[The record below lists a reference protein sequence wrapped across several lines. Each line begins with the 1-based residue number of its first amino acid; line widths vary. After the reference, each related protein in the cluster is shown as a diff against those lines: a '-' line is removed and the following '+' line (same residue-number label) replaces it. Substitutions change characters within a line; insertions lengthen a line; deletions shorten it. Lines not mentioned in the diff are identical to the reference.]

1 MEGVVFDQPDD
12 TFLLFVPSLL
22 KELVLSGLI
31 SHSEI
36 DVIAKMLND
45 MSLPEANEAADFVT
59 RLKDEKPKTLLTLCD
74 LNQNI
79 IPSLEIP
86 MLVLQGLD
94 STLAELVENVMQ
106 EELMARAA
114 EVERQFEGGLK
125 LNFFKTLQNWVHCD
139 EDRKLDPMRPAQ
151 IEGGKAGPEKIQEVK
166 GMNQEQL

>member
-1 MEGVVFDQPDD
+1 MEGVVFGQPDD
-12 TFLLFVPSLL
+12 TFLLFLPSLL
-22 KELVLSGLI
+22 KELVLSGPI
-31 SHSEI
+31 PHSEI
-36 DVIAKMLND
+36 DAIAKIFND
-45 MSLPEANEAADFVT
+45 MSSPEANEAADFVA

-79 IPSLEIP
+79 ISSLEIP
-86 MLVLQGLD
+86 MLILQGLD

-139 EDRKLDPMRPAQ
+139 EDRKLDSRPAQ
-151 IEGGKAGPEKIQEVK
+151 IEGSKAGPEKIQEVK
-166 GMNQEQL
+166 GMNQEQV